1 MSFTSRALDL
11 ADGDPVRAEAVKSA
25 VVEMFETGLKMKAAG
40 YQFVPGAG
48 VINPRQQQMIA
59 ALATKGVTADTVK
72 EWDFANPVSNTA
84 IQYSGLTPYSL
95 ESALIH
101 LYPKDLTLRNSAARE
116 TKAGPGFEFRRIL
129 SVTNS
134 AYNTNVSPFFISTS
148 STVSVN
154 GTTLNRPPNITYTG
168 DATFLPYVEM
178 GWSDEVA
185 LRLIYAA
192 QGWSD
197 PQAESALALL
207 NAHMLGEE
215 KALLMSRS
223 TSLVVSGITA
233 VATASATITSGSGL
247 PAANPPTAVLVVFN
261 TGFGG
266 SKAIV
271 PTGVS
276 SINLAAGHGI
286 DLAFTGAVPA
296 GTVSISTFVE
306 NAAGNAWYVGTST
319 LDGGISPAKFVS
331 YTGTVPSSSA
341 DNGSNP
347 AYTLGGGFISGAS
360 ASSIAGYDGL
370 ISEVSAN
377 GGYSSFLGA
386 ALSTT
391 SPGTEFYTG
400 LASLYET
407 QGADPDLILTTGAV
421 ATELWNAV
429 TAGGTTNSYRVNLT
443 AGQDGTTLGGAVAGI
458 SNPATGTVAQ
468 FKVHRYMPN
477 GVAVLHSTR
486 VPWADSNVAATLKV
500 VNAADTMYVNWP
512 EIGFSRDASTY
523 TLGTACFEAPVLD
536 GIVTGIQ

>member
-1 MSFTSRALDL
+1 MSLTSRALHL
-11 ADGDPVRAEAVKSA
+11 TDGDPVRAESVKSA
-25 VVEMFETGLKMKAAG
+25 VLEMFEVGLKMKAAG

-48 VINPRQQQMIA
+48 VINPRQQKM
-59 ALATKGVTADTVK
+59 LADLSTKGVTPDTVK

-134 AYNTNVSPFFISTS
+134 AYNNNVSPFFISTS
-148 STVSVN
+148 NTISVN

-223 TSLVVSGITA
+223 TSIGVGGNT
-233 VATASATITSGSGL
+233 ATAASSSTITSGSGI
-247 PAANPPTAVLVVFN
+247 TGGTVTTVLVVFY
-261 TGFGG
+261 TGLGR
-266 SKAIV
+266 SQAIAA
-271 PTGVS
+271 TG
-276 SINLAAGHGI
+276 LTTLTTGHGVDI
-286 DLAFTGAVPA
+286 TLSATPPA
-296 GTVSISTFVE
+296 GTLAIETYVE
-306 NAAGNAWYVGTST
+306 IAGTPTWYKGVST
-319 LDGGISPAKFVS
+319 LTGGISPATFAV
-331 YTGTVPSSSA
+331 YTGTIPSTTA

-347 AYTLGGGFISGAS
+347 AYTLGGSFISGAS
-360 ASSIAGYDGL
+360 SLSIAGYDGL
-370 ISEVSAN
+370 LSEVTKN
-377 GGYSSFLGA
+377 GGYSKYVGST
-386 ALSTT
+386 LSTS
-391 SPGTEFYTG
+391 SPGEEFYTM
-400 LASLYET
+400 LATNYDT
-407 QGADPDLILTTGAV
+407 QGADIDLILTTGSV
-421 ATELWNAV
+421 ATELWSAV
-429 TAGGTTNSYRVNLT
+429 TANGGTNNYRVTLT
-443 AGQDGTTLGGAVAGI
+443 AGQDGTSLGGAVNSIA
-458 SNPATGTVAQ
+458 NPSTGTVAQ
-468 FKVHRYMPN
+468 FKVHRYMPD
-477 GVAVLHSTR
+477 GIAVGHSTR

-536 GIVTGIQ
+536 GILTGIL

>member
-25 VVEMFETGLKMKAAG
+25 VLEMFETGLKMKAAG

-72 EWDFANPVSNTA
+72 EWDLANPVSNTA

-116 TKAGPGFEFRRIL
+116 TKPGPGFEFRRIT

-154 GTTLNRPPNITYTG
+154 GTTQNRPPNITYTG

-223 TSLVVSGITA
+223 TSLNVSGIM
-233 VATASATITSGSGL
+233 ATAATSSTITTGSGI
-247 PAANPPTAVLVVFN
+247 TGGTVTTVLVVFN

-271 PTGVS
+271 ASGLST
-276 SINLAAGHGI
+276 LTTGHGV
-286 DLAFTGAVPA
+286 DLTFTGPVPV

-306 NAAGNAWYVGTST
+306 IAGTPTWYVGTST
-319 LDGGISPAKFVS
+319 LDGGISPAKFAA
-331 YTGTVPSSSA
+331 YTGTIPSSSA

-347 AYTLGGGFISGAS
+347 AYGLGGTLISGATS
-360 ASSIAGYDGL
+360 LSIAGYDGL
-370 ISEVSAN
+370 ISEVTAN
-377 GGYSSFLGA
+377 GGYSSYVGA

-407 QGADPDLILTTGAV
+407 TGADPDLILTTGAV

-429 TAGGTTNSYRVNLT
+429 VAGGTSNSYRVNLT
-443 AGQDGTTLGGAVAGI
+443 AGQDGTTLGGAVASI
-458 SNPATGTVAQ
+458 ANPATGSVAQ

-486 VPWADSNVAATLKV
+486 VPWADSNVSATLKI

-536 GIVTGIQ
+536 GIITGIQ